1 MSLDYTKVWNAMND
15 LDDTITNYVHIKEL
29 LQSYNKKNDKFID
42 CIITLLDH
50 YIDLQ
55 DQTFKVAW
63 SETVNK
69 INSSEQESV
78 TICDKDNPSDE
89 CKNSWN
95 DFWEENYYPE
105 DYSLSDTKSHS
116 ECYYEYNRNDL
127 NRENPFHSKDDGM
140 RPWGHS
146 DMEYLIANKPK
157 RWILPIEKQ
166 VIDGVDDYY
175 IMFPDELLEAA
186 NIKQNDVL
194 EWIDQG
200 DGSWLLK
207 KVEE

>member
-29 LQSYNKKNDKFID
+29 LQSYNKKNDKFIE

-63 SETVNK
+63 NETVSK
-69 INSSEQESV
+69 IHSSE
-78 TICDKDNPSDE
+78 DE
-89 CKNSWN
+89 A
-95 DFWEENYYPE
+95 
-105 DYSLSDTKSHS
+105 
-116 ECYYEYNRNDL
+116 
-127 NRENPFHSKDDGM
+127 KDDGM

-146 DMEYLIANKPK
+146 DLEYLIANKPK
-157 RWILPIEKQ
+157 RWILPIEQQ

-175 IMFPDELLEAA
+175 ITFPDDLLEAA
-186 NIKQNDVL
+186 NIKENDVL
-194 EWIDQG
+194 EWVDQG

-207 KVEE
+207 KVEQ

>member
-15 LDDTITNYVHIKEL
+15 LNDTITNYVHIKEL
-29 LQSYNKKNDKFID
+29 LQSYNKKNDKFIE

-63 SETVNK
+63 NETVRK
-69 INSSEQESV
+69 IDSSEQESV
-78 TICDKDNPSDE
+78 VVCDKENPSEE

-95 DFWEENYYPE
+95 DFWEEHYYPE
-105 DYSLSDTKSHS
+105 
-116 ECYYEYNRNDL
+116 EV
-127 NRENPFHSKDDGM
+127 KDDGM

-146 DMEYLIANKPK
+146 DMEYLIANSKQDKPK
-157 RWILPIEKQ
+157 KWILPIEQQ

-175 IMFPDELLEAA
+175 IMFPDDLLEAA
-186 NIKQNDVL
+186 NIKENDVL

-207 KVEE
+207 KVEQ

>member
-1 MSLDYTKVWNAMND
+1 MSLNYTKVWNALND
-15 LDDTITNYVHIKEL
+15 LDDTITNYCHIKEL
-29 LQSYNKKNDKFID
+29 LQSYNKKNDKFLD

-55 DQTFKVAW
+55 DKTFKVAW
-63 SETVNK
+63 SETVTK
-69 INSSEQESV
+69 IDS
-78 TICDKDNPSDE
+78 
-89 CKNSWN
+89 
-95 DFWEENYYPE
+95 PE
-105 DYSLSDTKSHS
+105 D
-116 ECYYEYNRNDL
+116 E
-127 NRENPFHSKDDGM
+127 SKDDGM

-146 DMEYLIANKPK
+146 DMEYLVANSKQDQPK
-157 RWILPIEKQ
+157 RWILPIQ
-166 VIDGVDDYY
+166 QHIVDGIDDYY
-175 IMFPDELLEAA
+175 IMFPDELLEVA